1 VNVVETITA
10 LRAAGGSVTVSA
22 GALIV
27 DAPPAL
33 PVAVWDALTLHKAT
47 LVDLLTPTATYA
59 DLARHEEREAIQAE
73 NEAPA
78 GAVFPFGRT
87 AKEDP
92 IVRTSRV
99 AAGNGGGGGGDGL
112 PARRGR
118 LLRDAPGIDPHRGSV
133 TFPAGLTGTI
143 ADDID
148 DIDDPLQR
156 IHVRFLLQE
165 ERAAGRYPLII
176 FLDGRPRV
184 LEADAV
190 HVLDDGETK

>member
-1 VNVVETITA
+1 VNVVETIQA
-10 LRAAGGSVTVSA
+10 VRAAGGSVTVNA

-27 DAPPAL
+27 DAPPDL
-33 PVAVWDALTLHKAT
+33 PGPVWDALAAHKAT
-47 LVDLLTPTATYA
+47 LLELLALQLTYA
-59 DLARHEEREAIQAE
+59 DLAAQEEREAIQAE
-73 NEAPA
+73 DEAPA

-92 IVRTSRV
+92 IVRTIR
-99 AAGNGGGGGGDGL
+99 AAADIGRGGGGGIL

-118 LLRDAPGIDPHRGSV
+118 LLRDAPGIDPHRGKV
-133 TFPAGLTGTI
+133 TFPAGLTGAI

-148 DIDDPLQR
+148 DIDDPFQR

-165 ERAAGRYPLII
+165 ERAAGRHPLII

-190 HVLDDGETK
+190 HILDEGGQP